1 MLTSACVFSL
11 HRLASRGQMAPE
23 SNWHELSQL
32 IVNHDTP
39 LIKLLNHGDLNA
51 KERHICMLIRL
62 RFIPSELSALLGI
75 SPQSVTN
82 MRQRLL
88 QKLFHEKGGAK
99 DFDEKIRAI

>member
-1 MLTSACVFSL
+1 
-11 HRLASRGQMAPE
+11 
-23 SNWHELSQL
+23 
-32 IVNHDTP
+32 
-39 LIKLLNHGDLNA
+39 
-51 KERHICMLIRL
+51 MLIRL